1 MDIRLAK
8 GANAPLPAPSCRVR
22 LASSGAEIDVCA
34 VLLGSDGRVRGDDDL
49 VFFNH
54 PAQSGV
60 ELKDAVI
67 TVDLAAVPASV
78 ECVAIVAALDA
89 GADGPA
95 SFDAGSTP
103 RAAVECGGTRIVFEP
118 PPLGGGETAALMVEL
133 YRRAGAWKVRAVG
146 QGWATGLAGL
156 ATDFGVVVDD
166 PGPAPAV
173 APAPATV
180 TAPAPA
186 PATVTAPA
194 PATVTAPAPAPART
208 AAPPTP
214 TPRHVVLTKTGT
226 DVLSLRKD
234 DPRVVVTATLEWDG
248 GSARRRQ
255 AGADLDLYALS
266 VPRHLVTVRGQRP
279 KATDLTVYYRRL
291 GTLAGPPFIALD
303 GDARE
308 PGRETVSIARPD
320 LQGYVL
326 LCAYSAVENG
336 VGSFRSYGARVVV
349 TDNCGST
356 ITVPLFSTRAQAYWV
371 AIAMVDFTAEEGVR
385 IGHVEQYSARGI
397 EARPTL
403 YSNGKFRMGTGPV
416 EFKTVPAGG

>member
-8 GANAPLPAPSCRVR
+8 GANAPLPAPSCRVQ
-22 LASSGAEIDVCA
+22 LVSPGAEIDVCA
-34 VLLGSDGRVRGDDDL
+34 VLLGADGRVRGDHDL

-54 PAQSGV
+54 PVESGV
-60 ELKDAVI
+60 ELTDATI
-67 TVDLAAVPASV
+67 TVNLAAVPASV
-78 ECVAIVAALDA
+78 ECVAIVAALDT
-89 GADGPA
+89 GASGPV

-118 PPLGGGETAALMVEL
+118 PPLVGGETAALVVEL

-166 PGPAPAV
+166 PGPTPTVTPTPVQAPVQGPVQVPVPARPS
-173 APAPATV
+173 APPAPA
-180 TAPAPA
+180 
-186 PATVTAPA
+186 
-194 PATVTAPAPAPART
+194 AR
-208 AAPPTP
+208 
-214 TPRHVVLTKTGT
+214 RIVLTKSGT

-248 GSARRRQ
+248 GSTRRRQ

-279 KATDLTVYYRRL
+279 KATDLTIYYRRL
-291 GTLAGPPFIALD
+291 GSLTGPPFIALD

-356 ITVPLFSTRAQAYWV
+356 VTVPLFSTRAQAYWV

-385 IGHVEQYSARGI
+385 IGHVEQYSGRNV